1 MSDTVSVTSYKA
13 QENMCTVHSN
23 HERER
28 TRMNSKVNVAKCEQL
43 VNLGAGFRNF

>member
-23 HERER
+23 HE
-28 TRMNSKVNVAKCEQL
+28 KEQEWI
-43 VNLGAGFRNF
+43 VR